1 MEATKQTAAEET
13 KAEKRARKRAERA
26 ARKAAKKKEG
36 GFWKDFKAF
45 ISRGNIIDL
54 AIGLVIG
61 AAFTAIVNSVVNDII
76 KPLIALLV
84 GGNFS
89 ELVAVLR
96 PEELNEAGEVV
107 VEAITLNY
115 GNLIMAILTFLI
127 DAIVI
132 FTAVRIVR
140 KVGKR
145 IREGGHALKEK
156 LSKKEEAAEP
166 VKEEAP
172 AAEAA
177 PAPAP
182 VPAPVPAADSEN
194 VEKLL
199 AEIRDLLRDGNSGK
213 KTDAAASADGKK
225 TPEQE

>member
-1 MEATKQTAAEET
+1 MH
-13 KAEKRARKRAERA
+13 
-26 ARKAAKKKEG
+26 KKERKKST
-36 GFWKDFKAF
+36 FWKDFKAF
-45 ISRGNIIDL
+45 ISRGNIVDL
-54 AIGLVIG
+54 AVGLVVA
-61 AAFTAIVNSVVNDII
+61 AAFTAIVNSLVNDII

-84 GGNFS
+84 GNNFS
-89 ELVAVLR
+89 ELVVVLR
-96 PEELNEAGEVV
+96 PETTKIVEGVEVV
-107 VEAITLNY
+107 TEAITLNY
-115 GNLIMAILTFLI
+115 GNLIMAVLTFLI

-145 IREGGHALKEK
+145 IREGSAALKEK
-156 LSKKEEAAEP
+156 LAKKEEEPAEP
-166 VKEEAP
+166 AKE
-172 AAEAA
+172 AEPA

-213 KTDAAASADGKK
+213 KTDAAASAGGKK

>member
-1 MEATKQTAAEET
+1 M
-13 KAEKRARKRAERA
+13 
-26 ARKAAKKKEG
+26 
-36 GFWKDFKAF
+36 
-45 ISRGNIIDL
+45 
-54 AIGLVIG
+54 
-61 AAFTAIVNSVVNDII
+61 NSVVNDII

-84 GGNFS
+84 GNNFS
-89 ELVAVLR
+89 ELVVVLR
-96 PEELNEAGEVV
+96 PETTKIVEGVEVV
-107 VEAITLNY
+107 TEAITLNY
-115 GNLIMAILTFLI
+115 GNLIMAVLTFLI

-145 IREGGHALKEK
+145 IREGSAALKEK
-156 LSKKEEAAEP
+156 LAKKEEEPAEP
-166 VKEEAP
+166 AKE
-172 AAEAA
+172 AEPA

>member
-1 MEATKQTAAEET
+1 MEAKTAPAET

-26 ARKAAKKKEG
+26 ARRANKEKST
-36 GFWKDFKAF
+36 FWKDFKAF

-76 KPLIALLV
+76 KPLISLLI

-89 ELVAVLR
+89 EMVVELR
-96 PEELNEAGEVV
+96 PEISETVNGVTTVIQEQIL
-107 VEAITLNY
+107 LNY

-140 KVGKR
+140 KVSKR

-182 VPAPVPAADSEN
+182 APAPVVAEAPAASSEN

-199 AEIRDLLRDGNSGK
+199 AEIRDLLRANSAQEAPAEEK
-213 KTDAAASADGKK
+213 KADK
-225 TPEQE
+225 